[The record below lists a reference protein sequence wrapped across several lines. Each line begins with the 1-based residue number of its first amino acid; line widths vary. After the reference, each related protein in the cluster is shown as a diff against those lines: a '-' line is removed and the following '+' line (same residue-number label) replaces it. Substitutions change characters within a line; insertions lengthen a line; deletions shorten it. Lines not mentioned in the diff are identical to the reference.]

1 MDVPG
6 LRRARLAIAAAF
18 FTQGLIFISLTTRLP
33 RIQDKWDLDELGLSG
48 VLLMM
53 VLLAGVGSLVAERL
67 APRLDSARVL
77 RAGLLVVSVGVLVA
91 LLAPTIVVF
100 VLGLATYG
108 IGLGLVDASG
118 NMQAVALEHRL
129 GRVVLPSCHGAW
141 TLGGVIGAVLTLATV
156 DLPWS
161 TSALVAVIPLAAA
174 LAPYLPRDHG
184 EAATSTETDVPW
196 RAIMLIGL
204 ALMVFYTVDT
214 AAATWGPVYLD
225 DIFDTPE
232 RLVPLATLPYLVAS
246 GMVRLLGDWLTERVG
261 AVRLLRIGAVIAFGA
276 LVMIVWASSWP
287 VAVLGFTI
295 LGCGVAVVAPLSFSA
310 AAALAARDADPAT
323 RQARVDAVIARF
335 NQFNY
340 AGALLGAVMT
350 GVVGSGS
357 LRVGFAV
364 PLVLV
369 LALFPLARAFAP
381 ADEVSAGV

>member
-108 IGLGLVDASG
+108 IGLGLVDAAG

-276 LVMIVWASSWP
+276 LVMIVSASSWP